1 MWLRNVSQSFKLT
14 APPSLS
20 AWIGAAKSLRGLPQ
34 WGVIVAQM
42 EYHAKLDHIFSLTW
56 SENSS
61 SPPKKAGCVSDSSSN
76 RPADTMKALKDEYDL
91 GYRNIEDPKEPSTRP
106 LSTSRPL
113 LLQNQTSKFWLSG
126 WTWEI
131 LSCVIAVT
139 ALVAIIIVL
148 YNYDNRPM
156 PDWPY
161 GITLNAVVSV
171 LVTLMKAAMIFPITE
186 GLSQLKWSWFNERNQ
201 LSDLSLL
208 DAASR
213 GAFSATFVLFR
224 FLPRHLVSIGCF
236 IMVVAAAIAPFVQ
249 QVINI
254 TSQPVHSPDPSAIQ
268 VCNTSSYVDYGEGS
282 GPGLNKVPLSTTG
295 AIYTGIF
302 QSEGPDSNTVT
313 MTCPTGNCTFT
324 PYQSLGFC
332 SRCANITDS
341 LTLHKTS
348 VTSTM
353 ATYNY
358 TLPNGFS
365 FETSW
370 GMMYLMNATNNLNL
384 VKLNTENLP
393 VILNFTA
400 ISATGYG
407 VPPQISA
414 TECALYFC
422 VKTYEASVHK
432 GRYNETLVSTASS
445 SNYSATSVTS
455 DISLTPETCYVNGT
469 QRSDRTDC
477 TYNVSWLSRLAMSNS
492 LTPLLKGKGSLFV
505 SNRPD
510 WSSDTMH
517 AVYGVEGNYTDI
529 NSMFQSLAGALTTHA
544 RNAVCKASVK
554 GTTWTVESFVHVK
567 WPWMILPIALM
578 VLTLVF
584 LVTTVVRTRNQF
596 IWKSSPLALLF
607 SDVAVEAPHA
617 FERSPDLSHMEEASR
632 KMKVWLET
640 TTGGAK
646 LKAVVG

>member
-1 MWLRNVSQSFKLT
+1 
-14 APPSLS
+14 
-20 AWIGAAKSLRGLPQ
+20 
-34 WGVIVAQM
+34 
-42 EYHAKLDHIFSLTW
+42 
-56 SENSS
+56 
-61 SPPKKAGCVSDSSSN
+61 
-76 RPADTMKALKDEYDL
+76 MKALADEYDL

-106 LSTSRPL
+106 LSTSGPL
-113 LLQNQTSKFWLSG
+113 LLQPRSSKFSLSG

-131 LSCVIAVT
+131 VSCVVAVA

-186 GLSQLKWSWFNERNQ
+186 GLSQLKWSWFNRRNQ

-254 TSQPVHSPDPSAIQ
+254 TAQPVHSPDPSAIQ
-268 VCNTSSYVDYGEGS
+268 VCNTSSYIDYGEGA
-282 GPGLNKVPLSTTG
+282 GPGMNKVPLSTTG
-295 AIYTGIF
+295 AIFTGLF
-302 QSEGPDSNTVT
+302 QSQGPDSNTVT

-348 VTSTM
+348 ITSTM
-353 ATYNY
+353 ANYNY

-365 FETSW
+365 FATSW
-370 GMMYLMNATNNLNL
+370 SSMYLMNATTDRSLI
-384 VKLNTENLP
+384 KINTENMPL
-393 VILNFTA
+393 ILNFTA
-400 ISATGYG
+400 ITAAGYG

-422 VKTYEASVHK
+422 VKTYEASVQK
-432 GRYNETLVSTASS
+432 GIYNETLLSTAST
-445 SNYSATSVTS
+445 SNYSATSPTS
-455 DISLTPETCYVNGT
+455 DISLTPSTCYTNGT
-469 QRSDRTDC
+469 QRPDGTDC
-477 TYNVSWLSRLAMSNS
+477 TYTINWLSLLAMSNS

-517 AVYGVEGNYTDI
+517 AAYGIQGNYTDV
-529 NSMFQSLAGALTTHA
+529 NSMFQSLASALTTHA
-544 RNAVCKASVK
+544 RNAVCKASIA

-567 WPWMILPIALM
+567 WPWMTLPIALM

-617 FERSPDLSHMEEASR
+617 FERSPDLNHMEAASR

-640 TTGGAK
+640 TTGGAR